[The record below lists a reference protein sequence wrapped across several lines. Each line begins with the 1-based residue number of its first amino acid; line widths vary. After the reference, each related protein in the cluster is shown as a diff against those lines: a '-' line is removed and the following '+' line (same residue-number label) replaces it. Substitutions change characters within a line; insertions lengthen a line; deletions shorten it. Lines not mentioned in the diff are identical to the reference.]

1 MVNLAKKLVA
11 GSVER
16 GTVNGEEVVIFHLDD
31 GPMVFGGD
39 VHDGRF
45 VSVQVQ
51 RNPDKLTH
59 LLEPTDLR

>member
-1 MVNLAKKLVA
+1 
-11 GSVER
+11 
-16 GTVNGEEVVIFHLDD
+16 VVIFHLDD

-39 VHDGRF
+39 VHEGRF

-59 LLEPTDLR
+59 LDEPVELR

>member
-1 MVNLAKKLVA
+1 M
-11 GSVER
+11 
-16 GTVNGEEVVIFHLDD
+16 IFRLDE

-45 VSVQVQ
+45 VPMQWQ

-59 LLEPTDLR
+59 LDEPVELR